1 MGSAI
6 QIFKERS
13 AHFSGSCREHRRFL
27 SGDENSV
34 FRGTEQKSPFFAGEE
49 FVFGGAQQIGL
60 VGVGRVWLFW
70 EQHSLVLFV
79 DYRKETFCVEGMFGL
94 WDLSWSAV
102 AS

>member
-1 MGSAI
+1 M
-6 QIFKERS
+6 QFKFLRS
-13 AHFSGSCREHRRFL
+13 AQPISVVPAGNTGDSCQGTRTVFSAGQSKRAL
-27 SGDENSV
+27 
-34 FRGTEQKSPFFAGEE
+34 FFAGEE